1 MNNFSIQDFDR
12 EEQTSHAS
20 SLVQMVLDR
29 NKEQSRL
36 FCSPDAQLA
45 RRRYR
50 ALHPT
55 EIAWFKCM
63 DGRLNGPVITRTPVG
78 IIQPFRNLAGSF
90 DLGWPYLGEL
100 VQRWVEEAVKHGR
113 YCMPFITYHW
123 SKSDKY
129 KGCRGHDYDVEKA
142 KTDARRLLQAIEY
155 GLGAGHKIV
164 YPILTGIETDED
176 TMVLNGINDEEF
188 DLSMALEM
196 SVEELRQ
203 KIRELFPDMKEA
215 MSDDLL
221 PLLQG
226 NIAHIKNLR
235 KNPRTVEEMV
245 HAEQILA
252 IGRGFDW
259 MHWLNK
265 ALIIGPYSY
274 DLAEPIR
281 TAADIILNNIREG
294 RISTHDGALLMI
306 SGVYEEATGSS
317 PKFAE
322 LKARSLESFALKVIN
337 ESVPD
342 LLPHLH
348 ILSGTVDTN
357 TRLFTPL
364 NIK

>member
-1 MNNFSIQDFDR
+1 M
-12 EEQTSHAS
+12 SHAS
-20 SLVQMVLDR
+20 SFVQMVLDR
-29 NKEQSRL
+29 NREQSAL
-36 FCSPDAQLA
+36 FCSPDAQQA

-100 VQRWVEEAVKHGR
+100 VQQWVDYAVDHGR
-113 YCMPFITYHW
+113 HCMPFITYHW
-123 SKSDKY
+123 SKSDKH

-142 KTDARRLLQAIEY
+142 KADARRFLKAIEY
-155 GLGAGHKIV
+155 VFGQEHNEV
-164 YPILTGIETDED
+164 YPILTGLETDED
-176 TMVLNGINDEEF
+176 TMVLNGPRNQELDISKALDWSSDE
-188 DLSMALEM
+188 LSNC
-196 SVEELRQ
+196 VQ
-203 KIRELFPDMKEA
+203 ELFPDMEDSVA
-215 MSDDLL
+215 NDLS

-226 NIAHIKNLR
+226 NITHIKSLR
-235 KNPRTVEEMV
+235 DNPRTVEETV

-259 MHWLNK
+259 MHWLNR
-265 ALIIGPYSY
+265 ALIIGPFSY

-281 TAADIILNNIREG
+281 TAAEIILDNIRKG
-294 RISTHDGALLMI
+294 RVSAHDGALLMT
-306 SGVYEEATGSS
+306 SGVYREKTGSY
-317 PKFAE
+317 PRMAE
-322 LKARSLESFALKVIN
+322 SKARSLEAFALKVIK

-342 LLPHLH
+342 LYPYLH
-348 ILSGTVDTN
+348 VLSGTVDTN